1 MITEHL
7 PAPAT
12 LAAKYVPTTGRA
24 SVVTAQLAVGY
35 VRLYR
40 AVPADQQDDL
50 VVPCRLMLDIQAV
63 RFEFKSRAA
72 FMPKGRIL
80 A

>member
-1 MITEHL
+1 MS
-7 PAPAT
+7 
-12 LAAKYVPTTGRA
+12 VFTGP
-24 SVVTAQLAVGY
+24 
-35 VRLYR
+35 
-40 AVPADQQDDL
+40 VPADQQDDL

-80 A
+80 PSTSRNTPLQDA